1 MEYTDDILARIRDA
15 LTEYHAATGH
25 EGRKRSWSKI
35 AFDLYLDFI
44 EAPDLD
50 DEDEDRFADP
60 NKSLGESLRRFVL
73 GTQVPAP
80 ERLKAIS
87 QYLMGKGYLSE
98 DDLRPGEKQ
107 RPFARV
113 FAEFLGSNDKASSK
127 AANRIKGHYQ
137 AVRRKRGQ
145 LSEIS
150 ILRVA
155 ESSGPVFDVEDTE
168 YSQVADATAK
178 TRAAIRRA
186 LRRTGGSELRY
197 EGWLFHWNGQT
208 CLALKDSLGRDA
220 PRLYTVIRHQVLDK
234 KDSERLFVI
243 KSNDFGYKGAGY
255 EMELM
260 PGMSAGVPVTL
271 VESTLASVRDNLWE
285 FRKEPGH
292 GD

>member
-1 MEYTDDILARIRDA
+1 MEYSDDVLARIRDA

-25 EGRKRSWSKI
+25 DGHKRSWSKI

-73 GTQVPAP
+73 GMQVPAP

-87 QYLMGKGYLSE
+87 QYLIGKGYLSE
-98 DDLRPGEKQ
+98 DDLRPGERQ
-107 RPFARV
+107 RSFARV
-113 FAEFLGSNDKASSK
+113 FAEFLGSNDKAPSTAGNK
-127 AANRIKGHYQ
+127 IKGQYQ

-145 LSEIS
+145 LSEVS

-155 ESSGPVFDVEDTE
+155 EGSGLIFDVEDTE
-168 YSQVADATAK
+168 YSQVADAAAK
-178 TRAAIRRA
+178 TKASIRRA

-208 CLALKDSLGRDA
+208 CLAVKDSLGRDA

-234 KDSERLFVI
+234 TDSERLFVI

-260 PGMSAGVPVTL
+260 QALPKGAPVTL
-271 VESTLASVRDNLWE
+271 VESTLASVGDNLWE